1 MVTRDE
7 LGHVG
12 HELRV
17 EQVARRDAE
26 AHPLQLLVRVRVRV
40 RARVRVRVRVS

>member
-12 HELRV
+12 HELRI
-17 EQVARRDAE
+17 EQVARCDAE
-26 AHPLQLLVRVRVRV
+26 AHPLQLLVRVRVRGRV
-40 RARVRVRVRVS
+40 RARARVRVS

>member
-7 LGHVG
+7 LGHVR

-17 EQVARRDAE
+17 EQVARCDAE

-40 RARVRVRVRVS
+40 RARVRVRVS